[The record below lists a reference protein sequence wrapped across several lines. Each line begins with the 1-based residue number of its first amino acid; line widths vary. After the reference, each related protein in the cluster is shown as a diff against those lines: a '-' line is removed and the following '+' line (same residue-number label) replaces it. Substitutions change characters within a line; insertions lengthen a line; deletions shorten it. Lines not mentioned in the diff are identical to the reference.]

1 MLKPSV
7 SLDIFYTTANRV
19 RWGGEEEGQ
28 SLLELT
34 RVPDK
39 TEKGTKHS
47 NLALPAHCPQH
58 IIKNIKA
65 KINFKQVEFVFF

>member
-39 TEKGTKHS
+39 TEKGTTHS
-47 NLALPAHCPQH
+47 NPCASSPLSSTHH
-58 IIKNIKA
+58 
-65 KINFKQVEFVFF
+65 